1 VRLAAGR
8 LLVIVVAA
16 LVGFLLVA
24 QTRRDDRPTQRLEA
38 ESEGDLARI
47 LAALN
52 RQSDALRDELASLRL
67 ELVTLQN
74 SSQRD
79 QAAVDA
85 LQAQLR
91 ALRVLAGTVPV
102 TGPGITMQVADPE
115 HLVGYEALVDAVQE
129 LRDAGAEAIAVD
141 GLRVG
146 VASAFVMSGRT
157 VTLDGQPLE
166 APYTI
171 EAIGSPDTLEA
182 GVSIPGGAVD
192 AIRSTPGVTVT
203 VTRAPELRLPALQHA
218 PAFDAA
224 RPIASS

>member
-1 VRLAAGR
+1 MKLASR
-8 LLVIVVAA
+8 LLVVVVAG
-16 LVGFLLVA
+16 LVGFLLVG
-24 QTRRDDRPTQRLEA
+24 QTRRDDRRPARLEA

-52 RQSDALRDELASLRL
+52 AQSDALRDELASLRL
-67 ELVTLQN
+67 EMVTLQN

-91 ALRVLAGTVPV
+91 ALQVLAGTVPV
-102 TGPGITMQVADPE
+102 TGPGIVMTVEDPQTQ
-115 HLVGYEALVDAVQE
+115 VGYEALLDAVQE

-141 GLRVG
+141 GHRVG
-146 VASAFVMSGRT
+146 VASAFARRDGT
-157 VTLDGQPLE
+157 VVLDGTTLR
-166 APYTI
+166 APYRI

-182 GVSIPGGAVD
+182 GVAIPGGAVD
-192 AIRSTPGVTVT
+192 AIRATPGVTVSVART
-203 VTRAPELRLPALQHA
+203 EQLQLPALQTP

-224 RPIASS
+224 RPVASG

>member
-1 VRLAAGR
+1 VRVANR
-8 LLVIVVAA
+8 LVVVLVAA

-24 QTRRDDRPTQRLEA
+24 QTRRDDRPVQRLEA

-47 LAALN
+47 LAVLN
-52 RQSDALRDELASLRL
+52 SQSDALRDELSALRL
-67 ELVTLQN
+67 ELVTLQS

-85 LQAQLR
+85 LEAQLR
-91 ALRVLAGTVPV
+91 ALRVLAATVPV
-102 TGPGITMQVADPE
+102 TGPGVTMTVADPQ
-115 HLVGYEALVDAVQE
+115 HQVGYEALLDAVQE
-129 LRDAGAEAIAVD
+129 LRDAGAEAIAVG

-146 VASAFVMSGRT
+146 VASDLSLRDGT
-157 VTLDGQPLE
+157 VLLDGQALS
-166 APYTI
+166 APYHI
-171 EAIGSPDTLEA
+171 EAIGDPDTLEA

-203 VTRAPELRLPALQHA
+203 VTRTATLRLPALRDP

-224 RPIASS
+224 RPVASS